1 MAHRHKSVSTLRDW
15 IGARRLSDKHKG
27 WCRHSTLPTFSGYQ
41 ALAHMPSSH
50 CVAGHPLLPSEPAQV
65 VFSGPACLP
74 ATRILSHALCT
85 LLPMHTPITPPS
97 PSHPNYPL
105 SSNAKTPSWNPEAW
119 DRLRL
124 INICWQNAWWD
135 EWVNSLI
142 PVVSH
147 QNPPPIFNLSPHW
160 EMVEAQ

>member
-1 MAHRHKSVSTLRDW
+1 MLPLKLMAHRHKSVSTLRDW

-105 SSNAKTPSWNPEAW
+105 SSNAKPRHETLKPLESNKC
-119 DRLRL
+119 LGQIKTHKHL
-124 INICWQNAWWD
+124 LTKC
-135 EWVNSLI
+135 
-142 PVVSH
+142 
-147 QNPPPIFNLSPHW
+147 
-160 EMVEAQ
+160 MMG